1 MDQWFQHQRADP
13 PLLPA
18 SRALSLPGSKE
29 PLDAFPPL
37 LAISWT
43 SSFGLLAKLPGFVL
57 PVAEVV
63 PAVSSEPPEFAAPRD
78 WPPLLAIS
86 CTSSLGLL
94 AKLPGFVFPVEDMTR
109 CWHRKDICSWMNT
122 GEEAAFVDTI
132 KFEAWCSGESCSA
145 LYRHRLLRVIA
156 FLLPEWRQCWIPRW
170 WRQLNNY
177 SWDATEKLNGS
188 FTDLKKQAL
197 WCMRL
202 LDMRRHVISHCVN
215 STSTTLNLPDS
226 HVCEPIVDF
235 G

>member
-1 MDQWFQHQRADP
+1 MGKPFKYRFTTEILRGIILKKPYYRNSNCQRSNGRVNCASDSCLLQSITPACSMDQRFQHQRADP

-18 SRALSLPGSKE
+18 SRALSLPGSNE

-43 SSFGLLAKLPGFVL
+43 SSFGLLAKLPGFVW

-63 PAVSSEPPEFAAPRD
+63 PAVSSEPPESPAPRD

-132 KFEAWCSGESCSA
+132 KFEA
-145 LYRHRLLRVIA
+145 
-156 FLLPEWRQCWIPRW
+156 
-170 WRQLNNY
+170 
-177 SWDATEKLNGS
+177 
-188 FTDLKKQAL
+188 
-197 WCMRL
+197 
-202 LDMRRHVISHCVN
+202 
-215 STSTTLNLPDS
+215 
-226 HVCEPIVDF
+226 
-235 G
+235 